1 MVTVC
6 AWCQRFMGMKEPLH
20 ETVVTHGICTTC
32 ALRQQIGE
40 MPTLVIARERAHT
53 LAVFQGL
60 LTGTPEIRVVVDRR
74 RGERRRD
81 SPAFDADGERRG
93 RSDRRQRL
101 IYFLV

>member
-32 ALRQQIGE
+32 AMRQQIGE

-53 LAVFQGL
+53 LPVFQGL

-74 RGERRRD
+74 RGERRRP
-81 SPAFDADGERRG
+81 SPIADPDGERRG
-93 RSDRRQRL
+93 RADRRQDRTC
-101 IYFLV
+101 YLV